1 MILEKTC
8 QKDLFDQHSK
18 ITLYVLPKTKNPKT
32 AVAINVQYTYCSID
46 VITDSSDCAVNQQS
60 IYLLVPYVSIN
71 WAQLIGDNE
80 LTVNYIIGAE

>member
-18 ITLYVLPKTKNPKT
+18 ITLYVLPKKQKIPRP
-32 AVAINVQYTYCSID
+32 QLPLMYTYCSID

-60 IYLLVPYVSIN
+60 TY
-71 WAQLIGDNE
+71 
-80 LTVNYIIGAE
+80 